1 MLNLTFQFPSP
12 SEIIPP
18 PSPYSTTP
26 LPTSRRPVAP
36 TPPPKRPIVPL
47 FPPGEAPHFP
57 PFPSLPTPLSS
68 RQRKSYQRSAI
79 HRAARAAPNPP
90 QHPRA
95 APNPPQH
102 PQAAPT
108 FPPLQEAVT
117 KPTSPLPPRKR
128 PRSSSLPPSPGSS
141 PVTLSQQLRRD
152 FNIQELESPGSS
164 PRQEIL
170 REERPPSSSPSLSL
184 NFSSLDQRDA
194 LSSPDWR
201 DALPRE
207 EQDELEESDT
217 EERDFFGES
226 VKEDSIKQDQE
237 EEKSSDIK
245 DEVKSKDSVVETW
258 TTWTRKEGGD
268 VGKELDKGCLDY
280 LDLDL
285 GPLGYLD
292 LDLEP
297 KDIEERTS
305 RGEVHKVM
313 VKLEEIAEF
322 LLYFL

>member
-1 MLNLTFQFPSP
+1 MGEVPSPSSSTMPGPGRAWVTPGPGGGPWSATAHSFVQHQLSHAVNFWRQGRPAAFHLQSRSDGQAVLNLTFQFPSP

-57 PFPSLPTPLSS
+57 PFPSHPTPLSS

-90 QHPRA
+90 QHP
-95 APNPPQH
+95 
-102 PQAAPT
+102 QAAPT
-108 FPPLQEAVT
+108 FPPLQEDVT

-141 PVTLSQQLRRD
+141 PVTLPQQLRRD

-184 NFSSLDQRDA
+184 N
-194 LSSPDWR
+194 LSSPDRR
-201 DALPRE
+201 DALPCPALPCPAP
-207 EQDELEESDT
+207 QP
-217 EERDFFGES
+217 
-226 VKEDSIKQDQE
+226 
-237 EEKSSDIK
+237 
-245 DEVKSKDSVVETW
+245 W
-258 TTWTRKEGGD
+258 TSPSQRSWTG
-268 VGKELDKGCLDY
+268 
-280 LDLDL
+280 
-285 GPLGYLD
+285 
-292 LDLEP
+292 
-297 KDIEERTS
+297 
-305 RGEVHKVM
+305 
-313 VKLEEIAEF
+313 
-322 LLYFL
+322 